1 VLCEE
6 YLKGTASVNAVEL
19 KLRRIVA
26 AATVAVAIL
35 CCTFLYSCALVD
47 DVLGG
52 SGLSSAIPA
61 DSEER
66 ANPGVPR
73 DNTPQVL
80 VAEQPG
86 VNVLSSDK
94 AILDYSNAASGYIC
108 AASYLGDTKV
118 KVIVDSP
125 SGERYQYTVF
135 AADGYITIPL
145 SDGSGVYS
153 VTVYENLYDNQYAS
167 LFSGDIPVELNDDLS
182 PFLYPNEVVD
192 FTAGDQTVQ
201 LSQQLTENATSD
213 VEAVDQ
219 IYMYV
224 VQNISYDY
232 DKAASVAPGYLPNN
246 DDTLATQMGICYD
259 FAMLTASMLR
269 AQRLPTKL
277 DVGYCGQAYHAW
289 IEVYTAD
296 QGWIRKKIEFPGSA
310 WVRMDPTFDS
320 AGKGTGDISQ
330 IIGDGQNYQPI
341 LYY

>member
-1 VLCEE
+1 MS
-6 YLKGTASVNAVEL
+6 GVE
-19 KLRRIVA
+19 KKVRKVVA
-26 AATVAVAIL
+26 AIAVFL
-35 CCTFLYSCALVD
+35 CCTFLVSCALVD
-47 DVLGG
+47 DVMGG
-52 SGLSSAIPA
+52 SELSSAVPV

-86 VNVLSSDK
+86 SAVLSSN
-94 AILDYSNAASGYIC
+94 AAVLDYSNAASGYIC
-108 AASYLGDTKV
+108 AASYLGETKV
-118 KVIVDSP
+118 KVIIDSP

-135 AADGYITIPL
+135 SADGYITIPL

-153 VTVYENLYDNQYAS
+153 VTVYENLYDDQYS
-167 LFSGDIPVELNDDLS
+167 PLFSGDVAAELSDELS

-192 FTAGDQTVQ
+192 FTDGDQAVQ

-246 DDTLATQMGICYD
+246 DDTLATQTGICYD

-289 IEVYTAD
+289 IEVYTTD
-296 QGWIRKKIEFPGSA
+296 QGWVRKKIEFPGSA